1 MTRANKRG
9 RDPEIWRGLKKR
21 DRRWTVSVCVM
32 VALALGLVAFM
43 MIYGNTV
50 YSPAVILRVLSGES
64 IKGASY
70 TIGTLRLPRML
81 AAVFAG
87 FAFGMAGHIF
97 QSVLRNS
104 LASPD
109 IIGVSSSTSAAA
121 VFCIL
126 LLGMDGFAVPV
137 IAVVTG
143 IAVSL
148 IIYLLA
154 ARGGFSH
161 ARMILIG
168 IGVQAMVRALTSFVL
183 SRTSEY
189 DVAAAM
195 RWMNGSLNSAD
206 MQDAGYLA
214 AIVAAGVFI
223 LLFSA
228 RTLKILALG
237 DEYSHTLG
245 VAPRRA
251 VPLLIGAAVLMVAF
265 ATAAVGPIAS
275 VAFLSGPVATRVSG
289 RSRSGL
295 LPSGLV
301 GCILILA
308 ADMAGQ
314 YAFTARYPVGVVTGL
329 LGAPYLLYLL
339 ITMNRKGET
348 V

>member
-1 MTRANKRG
+1 MTGKG
-9 RDPEIWRGLKKR
+9 KLKRDPRIWRGLAR
-21 DRRWTVSVCVM
+21 RNQRWTASVCAMAVIT
-32 VALALGLVAFM
+32 LALIAFM

-50 YSPAVILRVLSGES
+50 YSPDVILRVLSGEN

-81 AAVFAG
+81 CAVFAG

-97 QSVLRNS
+97 QSVLRNA

-121 VFCIL
+121 VFCIS
-126 LLGMDGFAVPV
+126 LLGMDGIAVPV

-148 IIYLLA
+148 LIYLLA
-154 ARGGFSH
+154 SKGGFSH

-189 DVAAAM
+189 DVAATM
-195 RWMNGSLNSAD
+195 RWMNGSLNNAN
-206 MQDAGYLA
+206 MRDAGYLI
-214 AIVAAGVFI
+214 AIVAAGTAI

-228 RTLKILALG
+228 RAMKILALG
-237 DEYSHTLG
+237 DEYSKTLG
-245 VAPRRA
+245 AAPRRV
-251 VPLLIGAAVLMVAF
+251 VPMLVGAAVLMVAF

-275 VAFLSGPVATRVSG
+275 VAFLSGPVATRVTG
-289 RSRSGL
+289 RSRNGL

-301 GCILILA
+301 ACILILA

-314 YAFTARYPVGVVTGL
+314 YAFAARYPVGVVTGL

-339 ITMNRKGET
+339 VTMNRKGET